1 MADYINRN
9 LIEWYGCNF
18 EDANCKNRECSGCS
32 HAECSHS
39 QVMQIPAAD
48 VIERSEYDK
57 MIQAFIDRE
66 ESLRQV
72 LVDTR
77 NSYLKLEKEYAE
89 LKAKFDK
96 AIEDM
101 ENEVKFWKEPPKY
114 DVSSVNNARIAKAQS
129 YAHAIEILKGYK
141 GD

>member
-1 MADYINRN
+1 MAEYIDRERVIEFVRN
-9 LIEWYGCNF
+9 YPHYDFDSLVEELY
-18 EDANCKNRECSGCS
+18 EL
-32 HAECSHS
+32 
-39 QVMQIPAAD
+39 PPAD

-77 NSYLKLEKEYAE
+77 NSYFKLEKEYAE

-114 DVSSVNNARIAKAQS
+114 DVPSVNNARIAKAQS